1 VFAAEGICLADGSD
15 IFGWINWYFEKAT
28 TGCLEWRCNVK
39 TLTIILIV
47 LLIVFS
53 IVEIYAAL
61 TNQRQIKFVSTPV
74 LMPLLAVIYIVSTTK
89 RNWLI
94 VVALALSCLGDV
106 LNLWQSSED
115 IFMIEIG
122 AFLLALICY
131 TIVFQR
137 PISHHKLVPLG
148 VHFLSIVYIAYGV
161 LIYFLLRPNLGD
173 MEIPSIVYLIIV
185 LVMSFSALT
194 RIAKSNSYLYWL
206 PFIGSLFFIAS
217 DTCLAFNVFKYNG
230 QMQYGDFLT
239 TITYL
244 PAQFLIVFGLTYAS
258 PKQAP

>member
-1 VFAAEGICLADGSD
+1 MPDSCDFSTELP
-15 IFGWINWYFEKAT
+15 
-28 TGCLEWRCNVK
+28 VK
-39 TLTIILIV
+39 MG
-47 LLIVFS
+47 FS
-53 IVEIYAAL
+53 V
-61 TNQRQIKFVSTPV
+61 R
-74 LMPLLAVIYIVSTTK
+74 
-89 RNWLI
+89 
-94 VVALALSCLGDV
+94 
-106 LNLWQSSED
+106 
-115 IFMIEIG
+115 
-122 AFLLALICY
+122 
-131 TIVFQR
+131 
-137 PISHHKLVPLG
+137 H
-148 VHFLSIVYIAYGV
+148 
-161 LIYFLLRPNLGD
+161 
-173 MEIPSIVYLIIV
+173 YLIIV